1 MIPLAM
7 DTWLVCCLRHG
18 QALMHTLGLHGKS
31 FMPMLIGFG
40 CTVPAVYA
48 TRTLENGDDRVL
60 TGMLAPMMICG
71 ARLPVY
77 AIFATAFFSDNP
89 GRFIFLLYLLGIA
102 LPISCR

>member
-1 MIPLAM
+1 MARAAFVM
-7 DTWLVCCLRHG
+7 DR
-18 QALMHTLGLHGKS
+18 LMHTLGLHGKS

-40 CTVPAVYA
+40 CTVPTVYA

-89 GRFIFLLYLLGIA
+89 GRFVFLLYLLGIA